1 MTELSVP
8 SLRAPDLRAT
18 VRLQFHRGFSF
29 DDAVPLVPYFAQ
41 LGISHIYSSPILK
54 ARPGSTHGYD
64 MADPTCVNPEL
75 GGEAGLERLVA
86 ALRAQQMGLIVD
98 FVPNHMAVGG
108 NANPWWLDV
117 LEWGMHSPYANFFDI
132 QWNSPDPLLKGQLLV
147 PFLRAD
153 YGEVLSAGEVTLH
166 FDEAAGAFYT
176 QHFDHIFP
184 LYPPSYRELLS
195 RTENADLQAIA
206 QRFEA
211 LEQNADY
218 WAQAQVLRREL
229 SDLVRAENLDGVIQQ
244 ALAYFTVVPATGL
257 DAMDHEGQQKACE
270 DASVQRLHQLLESQH
285 YRLASWRTAV
295 DDINWRRFFD
305 INELGALCTE
315 RPEVFTAIHG
325 KILELVGRGL
335 IDGLRIDH
343 IDGLVNPRAYCR
355 KLRRSV
361 ERLVSQRPAPLN
373 STSLKCVHF
382 PIYVEKILA
391 DGEGLPGS
399 WQVDGTTGYEFMNQ
413 LSLIQHDPVGA
424 MQLYDVWASTSGRA
438 QSFKEEEKE
447 ARRLVLS
454 LSLAGDFEM
463 VAQGLLAIARDNIAT
478 RDLTLGAIHRALF
491 ELVVHFP
498 VYRTYAS
505 TGHRSIQDQAF
516 FSLAL
521 SDARTTLAQSD
532 WPLLAYLDQWLGG
545 EPIRSLPPGPL
556 RRLRQ
561 KTLARFQQLTSP
573 IAAKAV
579 EDTAC
584 YRSAVLLSRNDV
596 GFDPARFSGSVAQF
610 HQYCEERAGC
620 FPQNLLTTATHDHK
634 RGEDARAR
642 LAVISERAVWF
653 AEKVA
658 QWQQRARPLRTEL
671 EDGQAPSAGD
681 ELILFQTLLGS
692 WPLELELVD
701 APDEMNGDEINVDE
715 IDADKDEH
723 ERERVRQEQ
732 LTRYLDRLVQWQEK
746 ALREAKLRTTWS
758 APNSDYEAACRQYL
772 TRLLLAEDLR
782 DLREDIAAAALSL
795 APAGALNSL
804 SQTLLRL
811 TTPGVPDLYQG
822 NEFWDFSLVD
832 PDNRRPVD
840 FPARVA
846 ALDDTL
852 SEVDEKINQWR
863 SGGIKQH
870 LISRALAL
878 RKAHPKLFMHGDYQA
893 LAVEGEQAERVIAF
907 VRHHQGKYLLVVAPR
922 LTLGLLAGH
931 PTPYV
936 LPEQWGDTRLLLP
949 EALAEG
955 CFASVF
961 SRHALRPAQGCLAV
975 GAVLADFPV
984 NLLYLLPAS
993 TPEGDSRS
1001 PEEANHPH

>member
-1 MTELSVP
+1 MIETSVP
-8 SLRAPDLRAT
+8 VLRAS

-64 MADPTCVNPEL
+64 MIDPTCVNPEL
-75 GGEAGLERLVA
+75 GGEEGLLRLVA
-86 ALRAQQMGLIVD
+86 ALRAEQMGLIVD

-117 LEWGMHSPYANFFDI
+117 LEWGMRSPYANFFDI

-153 YGEVLSAGEVTLH
+153 YGEVLASGEVTLH
-166 FDEAAGAFYT
+166 FDQAAGAFYA

-195 RTENADLQAIA
+195 SVENADLQAIA
-206 QRFEA
+206 DSFAA
-211 LEQNADY
+211 LEQHPDY
-218 WAQAQVLRREL
+218 WAQAKVLRKEL
-229 SDLVRAENLDGVIQQ
+229 SNLVQTEHLHGAIRQ
-244 ALAYFTVVPATGL
+244 ALDHFTVAPASEVDDTNP
-257 DAMDHEGQQKACE
+257 EGQQKSCE
-270 DASVQRLHQLLESQH
+270 DATVQRLHQLLEHQH

-315 RPEVFTAIHG
+315 RAEVFTAIHS

-361 ERLVSQRPAPLN
+361 EQLISSRPALPGSI
-373 STSLKCVHF
+373 STPGVTSTPSFMAPADVTYF
-382 PIYVEKILA
+382 PIYVEKILG
-391 DGEGLPGS
+391 DGEVLPAN
-399 WQVDGTTGYEFMNQ
+399 WQVEGTTGYEFMNQ
-413 LSLIQHDPVGA
+413 ISLIQHDPVGA
-424 MQLYDVWASTSGRA
+424 MQLYDVWHSTSGRA

-454 LSLAGDFEM
+454 MSLAGDFEM

-478 RDLTLGAIHRALF
+478 RDLTLGAIQRALF

-505 TGHRSIQDQAF
+505 AGQRSIQDQAF
-516 FSLAL
+516 FSTAMN
-521 SDARTTLAQSD
+521 DARTTLAQSD
-532 WPLLAYLDQWLGG
+532 WPLLGYLDQWLGG
-545 EPIRSLPPGPL
+545 EPIHSLPPGPL

-561 KTLARFQQLTSP
+561 RTLARFQQLTSP

-610 HQYCEERAGC
+610 HQYCEERAAC
-620 FPQNLLTTATHDHK
+620 FPQNLLATATHDHK
-634 RGEDARAR
+634 RGEDTRAR

-671 EDGQAPSAGD
+671 NDGQAPSPGD
-681 ELILFQTLLGS
+681 ELIFFQTLLGT
-692 WPLELELVD
+692 WPLNLELVSD
-701 APDEMNGDEINVDE
+701 PDTPGDP
-715 IDADKDEH
+715 DADEAVVEK
-723 ERERVRQEQ
+723 ERLEG

-746 ALREAKLRTTWS
+746 ALREAKLRTHWS
-758 APNSDYEAACRQYL
+758 APNNDYEAACRQYL

-782 DLREDIAAAALSL
+782 DLREDIAAAAFAL

-846 ALDDTL
+846 ALADQLT
-852 SEVDEKINQWR
+852 EVDEKINQWR
-863 SGGIKQH
+863 NGSIKQH
-870 LISRALAL
+870 LIAKVLAF
-878 RKAHPKLFMHGDYQA
+878 RKAHPKLFLHGDYQS
-893 LAVEGEQAERVIAF
+893 LPIEGAQAERIVAF
-907 VRHHQGKYLLVVAPR
+907 VRHHRGKYLIAVAPR
-922 LTLGLLAGH
+922 LVMNLLAGR

-936 LPEQWGDTRLLLP
+936 LPEQWGDTRLVLP
-949 EALAEG
+949 DSLADS

-961 SRHALRPAQGCLAV
+961 SRHAIRPDQGRLAV
-975 GAVLADFPV
+975 GEILTDFPV
-984 NLLYLLPAS
+984 NLLYLIPS
-993 TPEGDSRS
+993 TS
-1001 PEEANHPH
+1001 PEESYHEPE

>member
-1 MTELSVP
+1 MTDIAASI
-8 SLRAPDLRAT
+8 LRAPDLRAT

-75 GGEAGLERLVA
+75 GGEAGLERLVN
-86 ALRAQQMGLIVD
+86 ALRAEQMGLIVD

-117 LEWGMHSPYANFFDI
+117 LEWGMRSPYANFFDI

-147 PFLRAD
+147 PFLRVD
-153 YGEVLSAGEVTLH
+153 YGEVLTAGEVTLH
-166 FDEAAGAFYT
+166 FDAAAGAFYA

-184 LYPPSYRELLS
+184 LYPPSYSELLGRS
-195 RTENADLQAIA
+195 QNPELQAFGR
-206 QRFEA
+206 RFEA
-211 LEQNADY
+211 LEQDPDY
-218 WAQAQVLRREL
+218 WAQAKVLRREL
-229 SDLVRAENLDGVIQQ
+229 GELVRAENLAEAIQQ
-244 ALAYFTVVPATGL
+244 ALDYFTVTPASGEG
-257 DAMDHEGQQKACE
+257 DADHEEQQKACA
-270 DASVQRLHQLLESQH
+270 DARVQRLHQLLECQP

-315 RPEVFTAIHG
+315 RPEVFNAIHG

-343 IDGLVNPRAYCR
+343 IDGLVNPRGYCR

-373 STSLKCVHF
+373 CIHF

-391 DGEGLPGS
+391 DGEVLPAN

-424 MQLYDVWASTSGRA
+424 IQLYDVWASTSGRA

-454 LSLAGDFEM
+454 QSLAGDFEM
-463 VAQGLLAIARDNIAT
+463 VAQGLLAIARDDIAT
-478 RDLTLGAIHRALF
+478 RDLTLGAIQRALF

-505 TGHRSIQDQAF
+505 SGHRSIQDQAF

-532 WPLLAYLDQWLGG
+532 WPLLGYLDQWLGG
-545 EPIRSLPPGPL
+545 EPIHSLPPGPL

-610 HQYCEERAGC
+610 HQYCEERASC
-620 FPQNLLTTATHDHK
+620 FPQNLLATATHDHK
-634 RGEDARAR
+634 RGEDTRAR

-671 EDGQAPSAGD
+671 DDGQAPSPGD
-681 ELILFQTLLGS
+681 ELILFQILLGT
-692 WPLELELVD
+692 WPLDLELVSD
-701 APDEMNGDEINVDE
+701 PAAEPISAEEEQTLAG
-715 IDADKDEH
+715 A
-723 ERERVRQEQ
+723 RQEQ
-732 LTRYLDRLVQWQEK
+732 LIQYLDRLVQWQEK
-746 ALREAKLRTTWS
+746 ALREAKLRSTWTT
-758 APNSDYEAACRQYL
+758 PNSDYEAACRQYL
-772 TRLLLAEDLR
+772 TRLLLADELR
-782 DLREDIAAAALSL
+782 DLREDIAAAAFSLS
-795 APAGALNSL
+795 PAGALNSL

-822 NEFWDFSLVD
+822 NELWDFSLVD

-846 ALDDTL
+846 MLADKVI
-852 SEVDEKINQWR
+852 EVDEKINQWR
-863 SGGIKQH
+863 TGSIKQH
-870 LISRALAL
+870 LISRVLAL
-878 RKAHPKLFMHGDYQA
+878 RNAHPKLFMHGDYQA
-893 LAVEGEQAERVIAF
+893 LAVEGEQAERVVAF

-922 LTLGLLAGH
+922 LTLGLLAGQ
-931 PTPYV
+931 PTPYI
-936 LPEQWGDTRLLLP
+936 LPEHWGDTRLRLP
-949 EALAEG
+949 ETLANG

-961 SRHALRPAQGCLAV
+961 SRHALRPEQGCLAL

-984 NLLYLLPAS
+984 NLLYLLPAVA
-993 TPEGDSRS
+993 PEGDSRLG
-1001 PEEANHPH
+1001 EAASHTQ

>member
-1 MTELSVP
+1 MTEIPVP

-86 ALRAQQMGLIVD
+86 ALRAHQMGLIVD

-117 LEWGMHSPYANFFDI
+117 LEWGTRSPYANFFDI

-153 YGEVLSAGEVTLH
+153 YGEVLAAGEVTLH
-166 FDEAAGAFYT
+166 FDEAEGSFYAR
-176 QHFDHIFP
+176 HFDHIFP
-184 LYPPSYRELLS
+184 LYPPSYRELLG
-195 RTENADLQAIA
+195 RANNTNLQAFA
-206 QRFEA
+206 RRFKA
-211 LEQNADY
+211 LEQNPDY
-218 WAQAQVLRREL
+218 WAHAKVLRREL
-229 SDLVRAENLDGVIQQ
+229 GHLVRTENLVGVIQQ
-244 ALAYFTVVPATGL
+244 TLDYFTVVPAPSEGDT
-257 DAMDHEGQQKACE
+257 DIGQQLKACE
-270 DASVQRLHQLLESQH
+270 DATVQRLHRLLECQH

-305 INELGALCTE
+305 INELGALCPE
-315 RPEVFTAIHG
+315 RPEVFAAIHG

-343 IDGLVNPRAYCR
+343 IDGLVNPRGYCR

-373 STSLKCVHF
+373 CAHF

-391 DGEGLPGS
+391 DGEVLPS
-399 WQVDGTTGYEFMNQ
+399 TWQVDGTTGYEFMNQ

-424 MQLYDVWASTSGRA
+424 MQLYDVWHSTSGRA

-454 LSLAGDFEM
+454 MSLAGDFEM
-463 VAQGLLAIARDNIAT
+463 VAQGLLAIARANIAT
-478 RDLTLGAIHRALF
+478 RDLTLGAIQRALF

-505 TGHRSIQDQAF
+505 AGQRSIQDQIF
-516 FSLAL
+516 FSTALA
-521 SDARTTLAQSD
+521 DARTTLAQSD
-532 WPLLAYLDQWLGG
+532 WPLLSYLDQWLGG
-545 EPIRSLPPGPL
+545 EPIHSLPPGPL
-556 RRLRQ
+556 RRQRQ

-610 HQYCEERAGC
+610 HQYCEERAAC
-620 FPQNLLTTATHDHK
+620 FPQTMLATATHDHK
-634 RGEDARAR
+634 RGEDTRAR

-671 EDGQAPSAGD
+671 EDGQAPSPGD
-681 ELILFQTLLGS
+681 ELIFFQILLGT
-692 WPLELELVD
+692 WPLDLELVSD
-701 APDEMNGDEINVDE
+701 PDEEYGDEDEQTRAHTREQRLIN
-715 IDADKDEH
+715 
-723 ERERVRQEQ
+723 
-732 LTRYLDRLVQWQEK
+732 YLDRLVQWQEK
-746 ALREAKLRTTWS
+746 ALREAKLRTNWS
-758 APNSDYEAACRQYL
+758 TPNSDYEAACRQYL

-846 ALDDTL
+846 ALADTL
-852 SEVDEKINQWR
+852 TEVDEKINQWR
-863 SGGIKQH
+863 NGAIKQH
-870 LISRALAL
+870 VISKVLAL
-878 RKAHPKLFMHGDYQA
+878 RKAHPKLFFYGDYQP
-893 LAVEGEQAERVIAF
+893 LQVEGVHAERIIAF
-907 VRHHQGKYLLVVAPR
+907 VRQHRGSYLIVVAPR
-922 LTLGLLAGH
+922 LAMNLLVGQ

-936 LPEQWGDTRLLLP
+936 LPEQWGDTRLMLP
-949 EALAEG
+949 DTLADA

-961 SRHALRPAQGCLAV
+961 SRHALRPQQGQLAV
-975 GAVLADFPV
+975 GGILTDFPV
-984 NLLYLLPAS
+984 NLLYLIPS
-993 TPEGDSRS
+993 TPAEDIDHE
-1001 PEEANHPH
+1001 PE

>member
-1 MTELSVP
+1 MTEIATP
-8 SLRAPDLRAT
+8 SLRAPDLRAS

-64 MADPTCVNPEL
+64 MADPGCVNPEL
-75 GGEAGLERLVA
+75 GGEEGLQRLVA
-86 ALRAQQMGLIVD
+86 ALRAEQMGLIVD

-117 LEWGMHSPYANFFDI
+117 LEWGTRSPYANFFDI
-132 QWNSPDPLLKGQLLV
+132 HWSSPDPLLKGQILV

-153 YGEVLSAGEVTLH
+153 YGEVLASGEITLH
-166 FDEAAGAFYT
+166 FDEGSGAFYA

-184 LYPPSYRELLS
+184 FYPPSYRELLI
-195 RTENADLQAIA
+195 RTSNDDLHAFA
-206 QRFEA
+206 YSFKA
-211 LEQNADY
+211 LEQHPDQ
-218 WAQAQVLRREL
+218 WAQAPVLRKEL
-229 SDLVRAENLDGVIQQ
+229 GELVRAKSLGGAIQQ
-244 ALAYFTVVPATGL
+244 ALDYFTVAPAPDGDKSGSEEL
-257 DAMDHEGQQKACE
+257 RVACDDAR
-270 DASVQRLHQLLESQH
+270 VQRLHLLLERQH

-305 INELGALCTE
+305 INELGALCPE
-315 RPEVFTAIHG
+315 RAEVFTAIHS

-343 IDGLVNPRAYCR
+343 IDGLVNPRGYCR
-355 KLRRSV
+355 KLRRAV
-361 ERLVSQRPAPLN
+361 ERLVSQRPASMN
-373 STSLKCVHF
+373 AAYF

-391 DGEGLPGS
+391 DGEVLPAN
-399 WQVDGTTGYEFMNQ
+399 WRVDGTTGYEFMNQ
-413 LSLIQHDPVGA
+413 LSLIQHDPLGA
-424 MQLYDVWASTSGRA
+424 MQLYDVWASTSGRS
-438 QSFKEEEKE
+438 QSFREEEKE

-454 LSLAGDFEM
+454 MSLAGDFTM
-463 VAQGLLAIARDNIAT
+463 VAQGLLTIARANIAT
-478 RDLTLGAIHRALF
+478 RDLTLGAIQRALF

-505 TGHRSIQDQAF
+505 AGQRSIQDQIF
-516 FSLAL
+516 FSTAL
-521 SDARTTLAQSD
+521 NDARTTLAQSD

-545 EPIRSLPPGPL
+545 EPLHSLPPGSL

-610 HQYCEERAGC
+610 HQYCEERAAC
-620 FPQNLLTTATHDHK
+620 FPQNLLATATHDHK
-634 RGEDARAR
+634 RGEDTRAR

-671 EDGQAPSAGD
+671 EEGQAPSPGD
-681 ELILFQTLLGS
+681 ELILFQILLGT
-692 WPLELELVD
+692 WPLDLELVD
-701 APDEMNGDEINVDE
+701 DPDEINGDED
-715 IDADKDEH
+715 DQ
-723 ERERVRQEQ
+723 ERVRQER
-732 LTRYLDRLVQWQEK
+732 LTTYLDRLVQWQEK
-746 ALREAKLRTTWS
+746 ALREAKLRTNWS
-758 APNSDYEAACRQYL
+758 TPNSDYEAACRQYL
-772 TRLLLAEDLR
+772 TRLLLADDLR
-782 DLREDIAAAALSL
+782 DLREDIAAAAFSL

-846 ALDDTL
+846 ALADKLT
-852 SEVDEKINQWR
+852 EVDEKINQWR
-863 SGGIKQH
+863 SGSIKQH
-870 LISRALAL
+870 LIAKVLEL
-878 RKAHPKLFMHGDYQA
+878 RKAHPRLFRHGDYQA
-893 LAVEGEQAERVIAF
+893 LPVEGAHAERVIAF
-907 VRHHQGKYLLVVAPR
+907 VRHHQGKYMLVVAPR
-922 LTLGLLAGH
+922 LAMNLLAGQA
-931 PTPYV
+931 TPYV
-936 LPEQWGDTRLLLP
+936 LPEQWGDTRLMLP
-949 EALAEG
+949 DTLADA

-961 SRHALRPAQGCLAV
+961 SRHAIRTEQGCLAL

-984 NLLYLLPAS
+984 NLLYLLPGA
-993 TPEGDSRS
+993 S
-1001 PEEANHPH
+1001 PEADSTSAETSNHPQ

>member
-1 MTELSVP
+1 MSEVSVP
-8 SLRAPDLRAT
+8 ILHPSLVRAT
-18 VRLQFHRGFSF
+18 VRLQFHRGFGF

-54 ARPGSTHGYD
+54 ARPGSSHGYD

-75 GGEAGLERLVA
+75 GGEEGLQRLVA
-86 ALRAQQMGLIVD
+86 ALRAQQMGLLVD

-117 LEWGMHSPYANFFDI
+117 LEWGMRSPYANFFDI

-153 YGEVLSAGEVTLH
+153 YGEVLVAGEVTLH
-166 FDEAAGAFYT
+166 FDEASGAFYA
-176 QHFDHIFP
+176 QHFDHVFP
-184 LYPPSYRELLS
+184 LYPPSYHEVLR
-195 RTENADLQAIA
+195 RANNADLQAFA
-206 QRFEA
+206 RGFEA
-211 LEQNADY
+211 LEQRPDY
-218 WAQAQVLRREL
+218 WIQAQSLRREL
-229 SDLVRAENLDGVIQQ
+229 SDLVREENLGGAIQQ
-244 ALAYFTVVPATGL
+244 ALACFTVTPAVIDSSAG
-257 DAMDHEGQQKACE
+257 HEGTQKACE
-270 DASVQRLHQLLESQH
+270 DGTVQRLHQLLECQH

-315 RPEVFTAIHG
+315 RADVFTAIHG
-325 KILELVGRGL
+325 KVLELVGRGL

-361 ERLVSQRPAPLN
+361 ERLVSRRPAPLN
-373 STSLKCVHF
+373 SVHF

-391 DGEGLPGS
+391 DGEVLPAN

-413 LSLIQHDPVGA
+413 VSLIQHDPVGA
-424 MQLYDVWASTSGRA
+424 MQLYDVWHSTSGRSE
-438 QSFKEEEKE
+438 SFKEEEKE

-454 LSLAGDFEM
+454 MSLAGDFEM

-478 RDLTLGAIHRALF
+478 RDLTLGAIQRALF

-505 TGHRSIQDQAF
+505 AGQRSLQDQIF
-516 FSLAL
+516 FSTAL
-521 SDARTTLAQSD
+521 NDARTTLAQSD
-532 WPLLAYLDQWLGG
+532 WPLLGYLDQWLGG
-545 EPIRSLPPGPL
+545 EPLHSLPPGLL

-596 GFDPARFSGSVAQF
+596 GFDPARFSGSAAQF
-610 HQYCEERAGC
+610 HQYCAERAAC

-634 RGEDARAR
+634 RGEDTRAR

-658 QWQQRARPLRTEL
+658 QWQQRARPLRTDL
-671 EDGQAPSAGD
+671 EDGQAPSPGD
-681 ELILFQTLLGS
+681 ELIFFQTLLGT
-692 WPLELELVD
+692 WPLDLEL
-701 APDEMNGDEINVDE
+701 AGDMGECNRG
-715 IDADKDEH
+715 A
-723 ERERVRQEQ
+723 QEQ
-732 LTRYLDRLVQWQEK
+732 GLTTYLDRLVQWQEK
-746 ALREAKLRTTWS
+746 ALREAKLRTRWS
-758 APNSDYEAACRQYL
+758 TPNSDYEDACRQYL
-772 TRLLLAEDLR
+772 IRLLLAGDMR
-782 DLREDIAAAALSL
+782 DLREDIAAAAFCL

-846 ALDDTL
+846 ALADKLT
-852 SEVDEKINQWR
+852 EGDEKLNQWR
-863 SGGIKQH
+863 NGRIKQH
-870 LISRALAL
+870 LIAKVLEL
-878 RKAHPKLFMHGDYQA
+878 RKAHPLLFHYGDYQA
-893 LAVEGEQAERVIAF
+893 LPVTGEQAERIIAF
-907 VRHHQGKYLLVVAPR
+907 IRHHQGSYLIVVAPR
-922 LTLGLLAGH
+922 LAMNLLAGQ

-936 LPEQWGDTRLLLP
+936 LPERWGDTRLRLP
-949 EALAEG
+949 DTLAER

-961 SRHALRPAQGCLAV
+961 SRHVIRPEQGQLAV
-975 GAVLADFPV
+975 SGILTDFPV
-984 NLLYLLPAS
+984 NLLYFLPS
-993 TPEGDSRS
+993 SS
-1001 PEEANHPH
+1001 PEDVSYPH